1 MLAGTRMKMA
11 AAVAVAAALLS
22 VSGCTVNRGPAQPS
36 DRTAEGVEEGAAR
49 TMATLYAAVPGAR
62 ELERKATGT
71 LVFPRILEAGLIVG
85 GEHGRGLLRVRGRP
99 DSFYDIT
106 GLSVGWQA
114 GAQSKALVI
123 MFLTPAALNKFLAS
137 NGWTVGADASVAVI
151 KDGANATLDS
161 LSARNE
167 VVAFALTNSGL
178 MAAAT
183 LNGTKITPVRM

>member
-1 MLAGTRMKMA
+1 MHAVTRRKMA
-11 AAVAVAAALLS
+11 MTTAAGLMLL
-22 VSGCTVNRGPAQPS
+22 SGCTVNQGPAQPS
-36 DRTAEGVEEGAAR
+36 DRTREGVEEGAAR
-49 TMATLYAAVPGAR
+49 TMQTLYANVPGSR
-62 ELERKATGT
+62 ELERKATGV
-71 LVFPRILEAGLIVG
+71 LVFPRILAAGLIVG
-85 GEHGRGLLRVRGRP
+85 GEHGRGVLRVHGRA

-137 NGWTVGADASVAVI
+137 KGWTAGADATVAVVR
-151 KDGANATLDS
+151 DGANATLDT
-161 LSARNE
+161 LSAKND

-183 LNGTKITPVRM
+183 IDGTKITRVEM

>member
-1 MLAGTRMKMA
+1 MQAGTHRKMA
-11 AAVAVAAALLS
+11 AAIAAALML
-22 VSGCTVNRGPAQPS
+22 VSGCTVNQGPPQPS
-36 DRTAEGVEEGAAR
+36 DRTREGVEEGASR

-62 ELERKATGT
+62 ELERKATAT
-71 LVFPRILEAGLIVG
+71 LVFPRILAAGFVVG
-85 GEHGRGLLRVRGRP
+85 GEHGRGVLHARGRP
-99 DSFYDIT
+99 DTFYDIT

-123 MFLTPAALNKFLAS
+123 MFLTPQALDKFLAS
-137 NGWTVGADASVAVI
+137 RGWTVGADASVAVI
-151 KDGANATLDS
+151 RDGANATLDT

-183 LNGTKITPVRM
+183 IDGTKITPVAM